1 MDNSISGGSRSRT
14 DQSMNDLARNSRAVR
29 KSLATNGGFAT
40 ERAWIDRRLSYRRIV
55 YRMIKDIESHCD
67 DVVCL
72 SQNFLKLTQ
81 EQFNDICNQDKIDMI
96 VSQTETELQS
106 KQTTLGRDISSMA
119 ADSDSDGEG
128 VSDIVDYVD
137 GDSSSNAAVSDNG
150 GLSTQYT

>member
-40 ERAWIDRRLSYRRIV
+40 ERAWIDSRLAYRRIV

-72 SQNFLKLTQ
+72 S
-81 EQFNDICNQDKIDMI
+81 
-96 VSQTETELQS
+96 
-106 KQTTLGRDISSMA
+106 
-119 ADSDSDGEG
+119 
-128 VSDIVDYVD
+128 
-137 GDSSSNAAVSDNG
+137 
-150 GLSTQYT
+150 